1 MPSLMVYTEEIFYYG
16 DHIHVVARQKFA
28 NQNVT
33 SLAFYNE
40 FGFWFGMEIE
50 DSLYS
55 SNEVEPVLACELKR
69 YGHCPEF
76 QYSRKH
82 LEYSYSDKR
91 VLDTVDFYIT
101 ETERKDVLAV
111 MEQLNHSKYLKNFEV
126 NLKFHDFVAIRQMI
140 DSIFYGMFAQS
151 S

>member
-16 DHIHVVARQKFA
+16 DHIHVVARQEFA

-111 MEQLNHSKYLKNFEV
+111 MEQLNHLLSVLLMVQANTYIQKLAKLQQMAARVKNS
-126 NLKFHDFVAIRQMI
+126 R
-140 DSIFYGMFAQS
+140 
-151 S
+151 